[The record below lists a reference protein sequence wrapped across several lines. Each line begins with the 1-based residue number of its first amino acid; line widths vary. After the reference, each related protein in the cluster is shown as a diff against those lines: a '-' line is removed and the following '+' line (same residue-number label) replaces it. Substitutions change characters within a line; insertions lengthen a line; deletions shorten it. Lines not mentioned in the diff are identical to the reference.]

1 MNAKPSQVASSGSL
15 GVAGVVEGAGAG
27 LIFIGAYVPW
37 VVTFVLVTT
46 VSVRGVDTDYGR
58 ILTLIPLLALG
69 LLAWRWYARRGRWV
83 HVGIIA
89 LGILAIALALVYA
102 VGVKR
107 NLSRVQQSLA
117 RAGPMLPGNYRVGF
131 DLGLYLTLAGGAA
144 MVGGGALELHQDQ
157 ALLRQE

>member
-1 MNAKPSQVASSGSL
+1 MNSEPSQVALSGSL

-27 LIFIGAYVPW
+27 LIFIGAYAPW

-46 VSVRGVDTDYGR
+46 VPVRGVDTEYGR
-58 ILTLIPLLALG
+58 ILPLIPLVAFG
-69 LLAWRWYARRGRWV
+69 LLALRWYARRGRWL

-89 LGILAIALALVYA
+89 LGILAISLALVYA

-117 RAGPMLPGNYRVGF
+117 RAGPMLPGTFRVGF

-144 MVGGGALELHQDQ
+144 MVGGGVLGLRKDQ
-157 ALLRQE
+157 PPLPRQ